1 MKKVTRWFRQYFCK
15 HNWIMIRNPE
25 TDKFIRESESD
36 IKIIGYSYWIE
47 EQCTKCGKIIHQNI
61 NTRYI

>member
-25 TDKFIRESESD
+25 TENFIRKNEKNYVS
-36 IKIIGYSYWIE
+36 IYSYWLE
-47 EQCTKCGKIIHQNI
+47 YQCPKCGKITNEQI
-61 NTRYI
+61 NTHFL